1 MRAAAFGLN
10 QVKVSEYY
18 IGTCQGKDARHRIS
32 TNMEI
37 MKILIQNYL
46 QEIFLKN
53 IHLPQNTSGT
63 QEVCPYPNT
72 IHTVVVGNFAPSSFW
87 FESGFSGCI
96 GLIITSLI
104 CEGSLMLDGVPSFR
118 SLSPMRNASTK
129 KGYKVPNIRM
139 TLTPKPKTS
148 SLILE
153 ILKILI
159 QNQVKPGEYY
169 IGTCRE
175 KDAVLRWQLTFKLF

>member
-18 IGTCQGKDARHRIS
+18 IETCRGKDAMPRVS

-63 QEVCPYPNT
+63 PT
-72 IHTVVVGNFAPSSFW
+72 RGAPTQIL
-87 FESGFSGCI
+87 CAQQ
-96 GLIITSLI
+96 LI
-104 CEGSLMLDGVPSFR
+104 V
-118 SLSPMRNASTK
+118 
-129 KGYKVPNIRM
+129 
-139 TLTPKPKTS
+139 
-148 SLILE
+148 
-153 ILKILI
+153 
-159 QNQVKPGEYY
+159 
-169 IGTCRE
+169 
-175 KDAVLRWQLTFKLF
+175 